1 MASDRHAMTAYFKE
15 NQVDLINHSRRDVF
29 GKLWTHYFSLV
40 PFAPKLIEDFK
51 KRGDEWIEDHVAYR
65 TLPGEHT
72 GAHILQAVFEALG
85 YKRMDDYN
93 FEEKQLKA
101 FWMCPPDIEAHSRE
115 ASPKIFISELIPTK
129 FTPEFQEIVRRYT
142 SQVSASPLP
151 RIKALREKLKTGDQE
166 AAAEFVAEC
175 AGLLTALPA
184 WNRPSLKDY
193 EILRKESEYAAWT
206 ALFGQQINHFTV
218 SVHLMKTFKDIH
230 PLVEFLDQDLK
241 VPMNKSGGGIV
252 KGSPELLL
260 EQISTMAV
268 EVKYNFQDGQMSV
281 PYGFVEFAYRYPLAG
296 KKHDG
301 VWSSYYQGFV
311 TSNADKIF
319 ESTTRS

>member
-1 MASDRHAMTAYFKE
+1 M
-15 NQVDLINHSRRDVF
+15 DLINQSRRDVF

-40 PFAPKLIEDFK
+40 PFAQKLVDDFK

-72 GAHILQAVFEALG
+72 GAHILQAVFETLG

-101 FWMCPPDIEAHSRE
+101 FWMCPPDIDAHSRE

-129 FTPEFQEIVRRYT
+129 FSPEFQEIIRRHT
-142 SQVSASPLP
+142 SQVTTSPLP
-151 RIKALREKLKTGDQE
+151 LLKELRDKLKKGDKE
-166 AAAEFVAEC
+166 AAAQFVAETS
-175 AGLLTALPA
+175 ALLSTLPA
-184 WNRPSLKDY
+184 WSRPSLKDY
-193 EILRKESEYAAWT
+193 EVLRKESEYAGWT
-206 ALFGQQINHFTV
+206 ILFGNQINHFTV

-230 PLVEFLDQDLK
+230 PLVQFLDKDLQ
-241 VPMNKSGGGIV
+241 VPMNKAGGGIV
-252 KGSPELLL
+252 KGTPELLL
-260 EQISTMAV
+260 EQISTMAAAV
-268 EVKYNFQDGQMSV
+268 PYNFQDGQLSV
-281 PYGFVEFAYRYPLAG
+281 PYGFVEFAYRYPQAG
-296 KKHDG
+296 KAHDG
-301 VWSSYYQGFV
+301 AWHSYYQGFV

>member
-1 MASDRHAMTAYFKE
+1 MDVI
-15 NQVDLINHSRRDVF
+15 NQSRRDVF

-40 PFAPKLIEDFK
+40 PFAPKLIDDFK

-72 GAHILQAVFEALG
+72 GAHILQGVFEALG

-101 FWMCPPDIEAHSRE
+101 FWMCPPDIDGHSRE

-129 FTPEFQEIVRRYT
+129 FSPEFQDIIRRHS
-142 SQVSASPLP
+142 SQVTASPLP
-151 RIKALREKLKTGDQE
+151 RIKALREKAVAGDQ
-166 AAAEFVAEC
+166 AAAAALASEC
-175 AGLLTALPA
+175 VGLLSSLPP
-184 WNRPSLKDY
+184 WSRPSIKDY
-193 EILRKESEYAAWT
+193 ELLRKESEYAAWT
-206 ALFGQQINHFTV
+206 TLFGHQINHFTV
-218 SVHLMKTFKDIH
+218 SVHLMNSFKDIH
-230 PLVEFLDQDLK
+230 PLVAFLDKDLK
-241 VPMNKSGGGIV
+241 IPMNKAGGGIV
-252 KGSPELLL
+252 KGTPALQL
-260 EQISTMAV
+260 EQISTMAA
-268 EVKYNFQDGQMSV
+268 EVAYNFQDGQMSV

-301 VWSSYYQGFV
+301 RWSSYYQGFV

-319 ESTTRS
+319 ESTTRA